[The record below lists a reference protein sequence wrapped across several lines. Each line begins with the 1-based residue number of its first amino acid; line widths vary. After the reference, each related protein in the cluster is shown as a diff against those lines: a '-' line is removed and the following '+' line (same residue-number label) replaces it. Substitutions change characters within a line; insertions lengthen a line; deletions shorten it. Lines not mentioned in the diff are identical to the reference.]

1 MMNLFLSIEPEQGI
15 MSVLAIVWFVIT
27 IIMIVKFFGMAK
39 DLKNISRNL
48 TEILAQ
54 RIYPVGKSLA
64 NQE

>member
-48 TEILAQ
+48 TEIL
-54 RIYPVGKSLA
+54 SLLKDKDI
-64 NQE
+64 